1 MVLHFVI
8 QGTVFYVVVFLLNK
22 KFNSYIDI
30 VNDVVIIKTVILI
43 VSTGVFLGTIQYWH
57 YFLFEATDLRSMT
70 FTPKS
75 HYIICRCPRLSQI
88 NVSRE
93 YFSRV
98 KTGVTSKQQKPF
110 SFLPL
115 LFICINIETQI
126 RQQISTFK
134 DSQRLKSVPSD
145 NKLFC
150 CRIDFVRSD
159 RIY

>member
-1 MVLHFVI
+1 MNICIERNYNYQMLYPYPNFRSCI
-8 QGTVFYVVVFLLNK
+8 YSNCRTY
-22 KFNSYIDI
+22 
-30 VNDVVIIKTVILI
+30 T
-43 VSTGVFLGTIQYWH
+43 
-57 YFLFEATDLRSMT
+57 LFSDLRYMT

-110 SFLPL
+110 AFLPL

>member
-1 MVLHFVI
+1 MFSFILR
-8 QGTVFYVVVFLLNK
+8 
-22 KFNSYIDI
+22 IDI
-30 VNDVVIIKTVILI
+30 SIPCFRSCIYSNCRTYILF
-43 VSTGVFLGTIQYWH
+43 S
-57 YFLFEATDLRSMT
+57 DLRYMT